1 MIALHEHECLIGREH
16 GRRDFRLGAS
26 VTSALP
32 AVLCAHRHWN
42 GKYEC
47 RTERQRFRK

>member
-1 MIALHEHECLIGREH
+1 MIALHEHERLIGREH

-26 VTSALP
+26 DAVALS

-42 GKYEC
+42 GTYEC
-47 RTERQRFRK
+47 RTEHQRFRK